1 MPDATSQLS
10 ILVRVRD
17 EASAVLNRLGN
28 EVSELGGSL
37 NFAGDRAGILAGA
50 LAAIGAT
57 AILKNAIEAFAGA
70 ETKLASFDAILRTL
84 PPNLQKFRGEILE
97 VADKALTK
105 FGFDN
110 EDAALS
116 IGRLFQATGNAPE
129 AFQAFQTAMDLS
141 RAKGIDLAEATQL
154 LIVAFMGGGRILKQY
169 GIDVDEHASKA
180 TILAAI
186 TQKLAGQTEAYSQT
200 LLGQL
205 AIGRRI
211 LNEFSEAL
219 GSIFAPAIKF
229 AIGWIV
235 KAIEH
240 FGGMKAVLE
249 ILKPLLIFLAVF
261 LATTFIIGVGA
272 AAASLAA
279 MIGVTSALIVSIMA
293 ISAAITVVAVYWQQ
307 IINFM
312 GTIFYNFGIGFSAV
326 VQRLTGWFTSEWD
339 SAISWLRSQLQ
350 SLVDFFNYVV
360 GLVSRPISTA
370 VKGAS
375 DTLSGVI
382 SSLKGI
388 LHLQSGGVVTRPSF
402 AAIGEHEPEAVI
414 PLSRLGA
421 LGGGGLVI
429 NLNGDFYTDS
439 ESAEKWANQIARI
452 IKYQLKL

>member
-1 MPDATSQLS
+1 MAEAQTNLS

-17 EASAVLNRLGN
+17 EASAALNRLGS

-37 NFAGDRAGILAGA
+37 NFAGDKAGILAGA
-50 LAAIGAT
+50 LAAVGAT
-57 AILKNAIEAFAGA
+57 AVLKSAITSFADAEA
-70 ETKLASFDAILRTL
+70 KLASFDAILRTL
-84 PPNLQKFRGEILE
+84 PPNLQKFRGEIVQ

-110 EDAALS
+110 ENAALS
-116 IGRLFQATGNAPE
+116 IGRLFQATQNAPE

-200 LLGQL
+200 LSGQL
-205 AIGRRI
+205 AIGRQI

-219 GSIFAPAIKF
+219 GSIFAPAIKLT
-229 AIGWIV
+229 IGWIV

-240 FGGMKAVLE
+240 FGGMKTVLE
-249 ILKPLLIFLAVF
+249 GLKPLLIFLASF
-261 LATTFIIGVGA
+261 LAITFVLGVGA
-272 AAASLAA
+272 ATVALLG
-279 MIGVTSALIVSIMA
+279 MIGVTSALIAAILA

-312 GTIFYNFGIGFSAV
+312 GTIFYNFGVGFTAV
-326 VQRLTGWFTSEWD
+326 VQRITGWFRSEWD
-339 SAISWLRSQLQ
+339 SAIAWLRSQLQ

-360 GLVSRPISTA
+360 GLVSHPISTA

-388 LHLQSGGVVTRPSF
+388 LHLQGGGIITRPSF

-429 NLNGDFYTDS
+429 NLNGDFYTDM
-439 ESAEKWANQIARI
+439 ESAERFANQIAKI
-452 IKYQLKL
+452 IKFQLKL